1 MIFKDILKYVIILVA
16 VLLMGMILNKGE
28 DNIERYT
35 TFLRES
41 NLTAS
46 EWKDIKKDDSKKNA
60 VISNA
65 IMKENDQFL
74 TMSAAK
80 KAEKIKDYEKG
91 LRRSIKL
98 QDQLVKPFILTGVI
112 LSIVGLL
119 LALVFSAIKLFND
132 KKNAKKTLAM
142 IGGLVVVCIIAYMLA
157 SDKTTVTSVE
167 VSDSAVK
174 QVGMGLITFYIL
186 IASAI
191 GAIVYSEISKLTS
204 K

>member
-28 DNIERYT
+28 DNIEKYT

-46 EWKDIKKDDSKKNA
+46 EWKDIKKDDRKKIA

-74 TMSAAK
+74 TMSDAK
-80 KAEKIKDYEKG
+80 KAKKINDYEKG
-91 LRRSIKL
+91 LRNSIKL

-112 LSIVGLL
+112 LSVVGLL

-132 KKNAKKTLAM
+132 EKNAKKTLAM

>member
-28 DNIERYT
+28 DNIEKYT

-60 VISNA
+60 VISSA

-74 TMSAAK
+74 TMSDAK
-80 KAEKIKDYEKG
+80 KAEKIKDYEKE
-91 LRRSIKL
+91 LRNSIKL
-98 QDQLVKPFILTGVI
+98 QDQLIKPFILTGLI

-119 LALVFSAIKLFND
+119 LALLFSAIKLFND
-132 KKNAKKTLAM
+132 KKNAKKTIAM

-157 SDKTTVTSVE
+157 SDKTTVTSLE

>member
-28 DNIERYT
+28 DNIEKYT

-60 VISNA
+60 VISSA

-74 TMSAAK
+74 TMSEAK
-80 KAEKIKDYEKG
+80 KAEKIKDYEKE
-91 LRRSIKL
+91 LRNSIKL
-98 QDQLVKPFILTGVI
+98 QDQLIKPFILTGLI

-132 KKNAKKTLAM
+132 KKNAKKTIAM
-142 IGGLVVVCIIAYMLA
+142 VGGLVVVCVIAYMLA
-157 SDKTTVTSVE
+157 SDKTTVTSLE

>member
-28 DNIERYT
+28 DNIEKYT

>member
-1 MIFKDILKYVIILVA
+1 MIFKDILKYIIILVA

-28 DNIERYT
+28 DNIEKYT

-74 TMSAAK
+74 IMSEAK
-80 KAEKIKDYEKG
+80 KIEEIKDYEKS
-91 LRRSIKL
+91 LRDSIKL
-98 QDQLVKPFILTGVI
+98 QDQLVKPFILSGII
-112 LSIVGLL
+112 LSIAGLI
-119 LALVFSAIKLFND
+119 LALVFSAIKLFSD
-132 KKNAKKTLAM
+132 KKNAKKTFAM
-142 IGGLVVVCIIAYMLA
+142 IGGLVLVCVISYALA

-174 QVGMGLITFYIL
+174 QVGMGLIAFYIL

-191 GAIVYSEISKLTS
+191 GTIVYSEISKLTS

>member
-28 DNIERYT
+28 DNIEKYT

-80 KAEKIKDYEKG
+80 KTEKIKDYEKE
-91 LRRSIKL
+91 LRSSIKL

>member
-28 DNIERYT
+28 DNIEKYT

-60 VISNA
+60 VISSA

-74 TMSAAK
+74 TMSEAK
-80 KAEKIKDYEKG
+80 KAEKIKDYEKE
-91 LRRSIKL
+91 LRNSIKL
-98 QDQLVKPFILTGVI
+98 QDQLIKPFILTGLI

-157 SDKTTVTSVE
+157 SDKTTVTSLE

>member
-1 MIFKDILKYVIILVA
+1 M
-16 VLLMGMILNKGE
+16 
-28 DNIERYT
+28 
-35 TFLRES
+35 
-41 NLTAS
+41 
-46 EWKDIKKDDSKKNA
+46 
-60 VISNA
+60 
-65 IMKENDQFL
+65 
-74 TMSAAK
+74 
-80 KAEKIKDYEKG
+80 
-91 LRRSIKL
+91 
-98 QDQLVKPFILTGVI
+98 
-112 LSIVGLL
+112 GLL

-132 KKNAKKTLAM
+132 NKNAKKTLAM

>member
-28 DNIERYT
+28 DNIEKYT

-60 VISNA
+60 VISSA

-74 TMSAAK
+74 TMSEAK
-80 KAEKIKDYEKG
+80 KAEKIKDYEKE
-91 LRRSIKL
+91 LRNSIKL
-98 QDQLVKPFILTGVI
+98 QDQLIKPFILTGVI

-157 SDKTTVTSVE
+157 SDKTTVTSLE

-204 K
+204 R

>member
-28 DNIERYT
+28 DNIEKYT

-74 TMSAAK
+74 TMSDAK
-80 KAEKIKDYEKG
+80 KTKKIKDYEKG
-91 LRRSIKL
+91 LRNSIKL
-98 QDQLVKPFILTGVI
+98 QDQLIKPFILTGVI

-142 IGGLVVVCIIAYMLA
+142 IGGLVVVCIIAYILA

>member
-28 DNIERYT
+28 DNIEKYT

-60 VISNA
+60 VISSA

-74 TMSAAK
+74 TMSDAK
-80 KAEKIKDYEKG
+80 KAEKIKDYEKE
-91 LRRSIKL
+91 LRNSIKL
-98 QDQLVKPFILTGVI
+98 QDQLIKPFILTGLI

-132 KKNAKKTLAM
+132 KKNAKKTIAM

>member
-1 MIFKDILKYVIILVA
+1 
-16 VLLMGMILNKGE
+16 
-28 DNIERYT
+28 
-35 TFLRES
+35 
-41 NLTAS
+41 
-46 EWKDIKKDDSKKNA
+46 
-60 VISNA
+60 
-65 IMKENDQFL
+65 MKENDQFL
-74 TMSAAK
+74 TMSDA

-91 LRRSIKL
+91 LRSSIKL

-119 LALVFSAIKLFND
+119 LALVFSTIKLFND
-132 KKNAKKTLAM
+132 NKNAKKTLAM

>member
-28 DNIERYT
+28 DNIEKYT

-80 KAEKIKDYEKG
+80 KAEKIKDYEKE
-91 LRRSIKL
+91 LRSSIKL

>member
-28 DNIERYT
+28 DNIEKYT

-74 TMSAAK
+74 TMSDAK
-80 KAEKIKDYEKG
+80 KADKIKDYEKG
-91 LRRSIKL
+91 LRNSITL

-112 LSIVGLL
+112 LSILGLL

-132 KKNAKKTLAM
+132 KKNAKKTLTM

-157 SDKTTVTSVE
+157 SEKTTVTSVE